1 MQVKLSDATPVILAY
16 DGQVLEC
23 FFDEGG
29 SKRIHIAHIKSIR
42 LDAQGR
48 GGKRLLTVQ
57 MKHDQLLL
65 WVDDAALVQATE
77 LVEEVQKG
85 LRS

>member
-29 SKRIHIAHIKSIR
+29 SKRVHIAHIKSIR
-42 LDAQGR
+42 LDMQGS
-48 GGKRLLTVQ
+48 GKHLLTIQ

-77 LVEEVQKG
+77 LVKEVQKG
-85 LRS
+85 LTN